1 MPSTQFLSLR
11 GSPALS
17 QFRLEKLYVSLKKNA
32 PSISHIYAEFVHFAF
47 STAALSDAQHNIL
60 KQILT
65 YGPKANIEKPTGES
79 FLVIPR
85 IGTIS
90 PWASRA
96 TDIAKNCGLN
106 KLFRLERGI
115 AYYVTTPDEKPLS
128 DTDKT
133 LLKAHIHDRMTEMV
147 LSHLD
152 DAKKLY
158 HSAKPAPLSTVNI
171 LQGGKEALNK
181 ANSEMGLALSPDE
194 VDYLVENFS
203 KIGRNPTDVELMMF
217 AQANSEHCRHKI
229 FNADWVIDGVA
240 QDNSLFGMIR
250 NTHKLNPGNTVV
262 AYSDNSSII
271 AFANSTTGVQDQKTK
286 RFYPKDN
293 GEYQFTEDTMHYL
306 MKVETHNHPTAISPF
321 AGAATGAGG
330 EIRDEGATGS
340 GSKPKAGLTGFSVSN
355 LNIPNFTQPWE
366 KDYGKPNRIASPLQI
381 MIDGPLGGAAYN
393 NEFGRPNIAGYFRTF
408 ELENNN
414 EVRGYHKPIM
424 LAGGVGNIS
433 SSHSQKNPIPAG
445 AALIQLGGPAML
457 IGLGG
462 SAASSMD
469 TGSNIE
475 NLDFDSVQ
483 RGNPEL
489 QRRAQEVIDR
499 CWQLGD
505 KNPILSIHDV
515 GAGGISNAFPELV
528 NDAKVGAIFQLR
540 DVHNEEPGMSP
551 RELWSNEA
559 QERYVMAVAQENLGL
574 FRELCARERCPF
586 AVVGYATEERHL
598 TVDDSYFDN
607 KPVDM
612 DLSVLLGKPPKMTRD
627 VKSVSKKLDA
637 FDTRKIDIKD
647 AVARILRLPG
657 VADKTF
663 LITIGDRT
671 VTGLIARDQMVGPW
685 QVPVSDV
692 AVTLAGYETYIG
704 EAFAIGE
711 KAPLALIN
719 APASGRMAIGE
730 AITNIAAAAIDD
742 ISNLKLSA
750 NWMAPAGHA
759 GEDAALFATVKTV
772 GMELCPALGI
782 SIPVGKDSMS
792 MKTVWTESTD
802 SFGEDL
808 SAEQV
813 SRSQNGREIQKSVTS
828 PISLVVTAFANT
840 PDARKTLTPQLRT
853 DLGETQLIL
862 IDLGNGKNRMG
873 GSSLAQVYGQIGD
886 TAPDVDN
893 PAQLKAFFAVI
904 QQMNAQNKI
913 LAYHDRSDGGLF
925 VTLCEMAFAGKCGL
939 QANIEGIP
947 GDALQALFNEELGAV
962 IQVRASD
969 AEVILNILNQQVSVH
984 LIGSVTHQNQINI
997 TKNGQTVFDDSRM
1010 NLHRMWSETTCRMQS
1025 LRDNPI
1031 CAQQEYDRILNEAD
1045 AGLNVHT
1052 TFDINENIAAPYVN
1066 KTRPKMAILRE
1077 QGVNGQVEMAAAFN
1091 RAGFTSIDVHMSDI
1105 ISGRISLKN
1114 FAGLVACGGFSYG
1127 DVLGAGEGWAKS
1139 ILFNSRARDEFSTF
1153 FNRND
1158 SFALGVCNGC
1168 QMMSNLHSIIPGSE
1182 HWPHFVRNKSE
1193 QFEARFAMVEVLES
1207 PSLFFNGMA
1216 GSRMPIA
1223 VAHGEGFA
1231 EFISENAVNS
1241 VLDRKLVTMRFID
1254 NASPLDDKSTATETY
1269 PFNPNGSPQGI
1280 TGLTT
1285 PDGRFS
1291 IMMPHPERVFRAV
1304 QHSWR
1309 PDGWLEDA
1317 PWIRMFRN
1325 ARKFIA

>member
-17 QFRLEKLYVSLKKNA
+17 QFRLEKLYTTLKKTVPA
-32 PSISHIYAEFVHFAF
+32 IAHIYSEFVHFTF
-47 STAALSDAQHNIL
+47 SDAALSDTQQNIL

-65 YGPKANIEKPTGES
+65 YGPKANIEKPTGEL

-106 KLFRLERGI
+106 NLFRIERGI
-115 AYYVTTPDEKPLS
+115 AYYVTTPDEKPLN
-128 DTDKT
+128 DTNKT

-147 LSHLD
+147 FSNLD
-152 DAKKLY
+152 DAQKLY
-158 HSAKPAPLSTVNI
+158 HSAEPTPMSTVNI
-171 LQGGKEALNK
+171 LQGGKGALNK

-262 AYSDNSSII
+262 AYSDNSSI
-271 AFANSTTGVQDQKTK
+271 VQGQKTK
-286 RFYPKDN
+286 RFYPRN
-293 GEYQFTEDTMHYL
+293 NSEYQFIEDKMHYL

-355 LNIPNFTQPWE
+355 LNIPNFIQPWE
-366 KDYGKPNRIASPLQI
+366 KAYGKPSRIASPLQI

-408 ELENNN
+408 ELESNN

-433 SSHSQKNPIPAG
+433 SNHSKKNPIPAG
-445 AALIQLGGPAML
+445 AALIQLGGSAML

-598 TVDDSYFDN
+598 TVADSYFDN

-612 DLSVLLGKPPKMTRD
+612 ELSVLLGKPPKMTRD
-627 VKSVSKKLDA
+627 VKSVNKTFSI
-637 FDTRKIDIKD
+637 FDTNKIDIKD
-647 AVARILRLPG
+647 AVTRTLKLPG

-692 AVTLAGYETYIG
+692 AVTLAGYETNIG

-730 AITNIAAAAIDD
+730 AITNIAAAAIND

-759 GEDAALFATVKTV
+759 GEDAALFSTVKAV

-792 MKTVWTESTD
+792 MKTVWQD
-802 SFGEDL
+802 GGKDK
-808 SAEQV
+808 A
-813 SRSQNGREIQKSVTS
+813 VTS

-853 DLGETQLIL
+853 DLGETKLIL

-873 GSSLAQVYGQIGD
+873 GSSLAQVYGQTGD
-886 TAPDVDN
+886 TTPDVDN
-893 PAQLKAFFAVI
+893 PEQLKAFFAKI
-904 QQMNAQNKI
+904 QGLNANNKI

-925 VTLCEMAFAGKCGL
+925 VTLCEMAFAGRCGL
-939 QANIEGIP
+939 QVNIDEIS

-962 IQVRASD
+962 IQVHTSD
-969 AEVILNILNQQVSVH
+969 AEDILNILNQQLSAH
-984 LIGSVTHQNQINI
+984 LIGSITHQNQINI
-997 TKNGQTVFDDSRM
+997 TKNGQTVFDDSRV
-1010 NLHRMWSETTCRMQS
+1010 NLHRLWSETTYQMQS

-1031 CAQQEYDRILNEAD
+1031 CAQQEYDRILNVAD
-1045 AGLNVHT
+1045 AGLHAYT
-1052 TFDINENIAAPYVN
+1052 TFNINDDLGIQNHATPYINI
-1066 KTRPKMAILRE
+1066 TRPKMAILRE
-1077 QGVNGQVEMAAAFN
+1077 QGVNGQVEMAAAFD

-1105 ISGRISLKN
+1105 ISGRVSLKN

-1139 ILFNSRARDEFSTF
+1139 ILFNSRARNEFSAF

-1231 EFISENAVNS
+1231 EFISENAVNA

-1254 NASPLDDKSTATETY
+1254 NALTLTETY

-1285 PDGRFS
+1285 TDGRFS

-1317 PWIRMFRN
+1317 PWMRMFRN
-1325 ARKFIA
+1325 ARKHIA